1 MELQPHGKQN
11 FMHIRSLRFFA
22 VAQASLSL
30 ILAGMP
36 AKAQSQA
43 SRADKNQAINI
54 TYGKVTGVDQVKL
67 DSAAGGGAVV
77 GGMVG
82 LASQRGSSR
91 VGGAVAG
98 AALGSILTRAAE
110 GSRKADAFTVQK
122 NDGSTIRVIQDM
134 ADIRVGDCVVV
145 EQGSTANIRRA
156 SDEMCVSGPH
166 QTDSMV
172 AASYQHDAGECEQ
185 AKQAVLNANSDAEFT
200 RAEKKVKIL
209 CD

>member
-1 MELQPHGKQN
+1 MDPQPHRKPN
-11 FMHIRSLRFFA
+11 SLLIRGLRRFVA
-22 VAQASLSL
+22 AQASLAL

-36 AKAQSQA
+36 ATAQNS
-43 SRADKNQAINI
+43 KNQAINI
-54 TYGKVTGVDQVKL
+54 TYGKVTGIEQVKL
-67 DSAAGGGAVV
+67 DTAAGGGAVV

-82 LASQRGSSR
+82 LASQQGSRNR

-110 GSRKADAFTVQK
+110 GSRKADAFTVQQ
-122 NDGSTIRVIQDM
+122 NDGSTIKVIQDM
-134 ADIRVGDCVVV
+134 ADIRVGDCVAV

-156 SDEMCVSGPH
+156 SDEMCVPGPH
-166 QTDSMV
+166 QTDSTI
-172 AASYQHDAGECEQ
+172 AASYRHDAGECEQ
-185 AKQAVLNANSDAEFT
+185 AKQEVLNAKNDADFA